1 MTPVS
6 ELPFLNNWQNFY
18 MLMGQASA
26 TLMGLMFV
34 VITLIGGIESYLPTL
49 REGISAF
56 NTPTVVHFGVVL
68 LLAVILSAPWSALS
82 NLGLVLSLLGLA
94 VVVYLIIVVRRMRH
108 VPDYPTPLKDWL
120 WYMVFPLGANIAVIV
135 AAIALST
142 DPSLALSIISLA
154 MVVLLFLGIHNAWD
168 AAQSNCHPDGTG
180 APRAP
185 MGIYDGNARLNP
197 SLCLDG
203 CADFIGRTIG
213 IFR

>member
-6 ELPFLNNWQNFY
+6 ELPFLSTWQNFY
-18 MLMGQASA
+18 TLMGTASA

-120 WYMVFPLGANIAVIV
+120 WYMIFPLGAYIAVIV

-154 MVVLLFLGIHNAWD
+154 MVVLLFIGVHNAWD
-168 AAQSNCHPDGTG
+168 LVVFMLVDR
-180 APRAP
+180 PRLE
-185 MGIYDGNARLNP
+185 IRSKD
-197 SLCLDG
+197 
-203 CADFIGRTIG
+203 
-213 IFR
+213 

>member
-120 WYMVFPLGANIAVIV
+120 WYMVFPLGAYIAVIV
-135 AAIALST
+135 AAIALAT

-154 MVVLLFLGIHNAWD
+154 MVVLLFLGVHNAWD
-168 AAQSNCHPDGTG
+168 
-180 APRAP
+180 
-185 MGIYDGNARLNP
+185 LVV
-197 SLCLDG
+197 
-203 CADFIGRTIG
+203 FILIERSRFKKPGKE
-213 IFR
+213 